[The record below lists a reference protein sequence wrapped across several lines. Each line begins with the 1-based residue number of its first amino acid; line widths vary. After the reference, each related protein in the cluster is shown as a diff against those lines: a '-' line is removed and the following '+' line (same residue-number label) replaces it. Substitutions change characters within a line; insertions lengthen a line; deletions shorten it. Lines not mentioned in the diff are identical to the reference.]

1 MMRLLFIAVLALG
14 LAAPAAGALAHH
26 GWSWTTGGNID
37 LTGIIK
43 TVRLG
48 NPHGILKIDVEGEE
62 WTAEV
67 GQPWRNRRAG
77 LKDGD
82 LAEGVEIRVIGEPA
96 ADLSEGGSRWNGCS
110 WANGSTSFT
119 PSAIE
124 TLEALFAALEGTG
137 PWRRPCGAPAGAMPP
152 STPRTSSQSPC

>member
-1 MMRLLFIAVLALG
+1 MRLLFSTVLALG
-14 LAAPAAGALAHH
+14 LTAPMVGALAHH

-43 TVRLG
+43 AVSLG

-67 GQPWRNRRAG
+67 GQPWRNERAG

-96 ADLSEGGSRWNGCS
+96 ADLSKKLVKAER
-110 WANGSTSFT
+110 FF
-119 PSAIE
+119 
-124 TLEALFAALEGTG
+124 LGTREYILY
-137 PWRRPCGAPAGAMPP
+137 PNRD
-152 STPRTSSQSPC
+152 

>member
-1 MMRLLFIAVLALG
+1 MMRLLFVAILALG
-14 LAAPAAGALAHH
+14 LAAPTVGALAHH

-37 LTGIIK
+37 LTGIVV

-48 NPHGILKIDVEGEE
+48 NPHGILKIDVEGET

-67 GQPWRNRRAG
+67 GQPWRNARAG

-96 ADLSEGGSRWNGCS
+96 ADLSERR
-110 WANGSTSFT
+110 
-119 PSAIE
+119 IKVE
-124 TLEALFAALEGTG
+124 RLFLGEREYILYPG
-137 PWRRPCGAPAGAMPP
+137 RD
-152 STPRTSSQSPC
+152 